1 MSDKPNKARNR
12 SHPVEWV
19 VGLTSTVLVAALIAS
34 VAYQAASYSS
44 LPPRLTVKRI
54 DAPTAD
60 HQVRFEIRNH
70 ADRTAAS
77 VLVHGEARKPDGSAE
92 VAETTFD
99 YVPGRSRTTGALI
112 FSTDVTDADVTI
124 RPAGYMDP

>member
-1 MSDKPNKARNR
+1 MGCRVDEHGARRCPDCVCGLSGSQLFKP
-12 SHPVEWV
+12 
-19 VGLTSTVLVAALIAS
+19 AA
-34 VAYQAASYSS
+34 
-44 LPPRLTVKRI
+44 RLTVKRI

-77 VLVHGEARKPDGSAE
+77 VLVHGEARKPDGSVE